1 LEKVARL
8 DVAVNDLSNSDSSSD
23 SDSSSSGE
31 DEGKERRNLP
41 PSLNLSSCSATSSS
55 EQTNISEQALPG
67 QDANLL
73 IKRLEDEQ
81 ARKRQGSGLSLE
93 QEGEYCSD
101 DPFLKQLLTEGASS
115 SSGPVDPVF
124 VNHEDSQHATHMD
137 SLVFEGIPPEDDMN
151 EPRLDSV
158 CNSNIHSAEGSLV
171 LGGDI
176 EEGELPSS
184 PDPDSKDDE
193 VFAKILEHKV
203 EQQSR
208 SMSKAEKESK
218 IHHKISP
225 LHSLTGDKYDKI
237 HDESA
242 SKKKRLKKEKKSR
255 REEKDA
261 NKLQQPKKQNLKKFK
276 SSQKPPSDTPR
287 APLTPTRPPLPLST
301 PPSSLNISPPCNIG
315 SLSPT
320 KCFPS
325 SHKPSTSAVQKS
337 CDPSKSPSKA
347 PTGMSKL
354 PSPGSTSV
362 KPFSDT
368 SGLKDNSVCPVK
380 NEFSQFKEQKEQVS
394 QSSAHEQAASGKT
407 NQSKVKDKLE
417 EKTPKLEVSKGS
429 CEEVVKGRPVQSKAR
444 RISLQD
450 YKAKKEAEKKRKS
463 QEDSEDG
470 ESIFNRTASGQES
483 SGSEQNSCTN
493 SETASKEGSPEPAK
507 STSAPIEEP
516 SETSRLSEQDALLN
530 NTGTTDNDIQLD
542 TTEKD
547 ILLDTTAKDILLD
560 TTQEEALD
568 LVEAVSESEML
579 EENEEES
586 SSGVLTLRDFDVLDE
601 LDEESE
607 NDTSKESGDE
617 SDSLAEDEVDQMLE
631 EQVPAVVG
639 EAAEDIEPEEK
650 LKKLVLEER
659 GGNLFEV
666 LPLGWVAVT
675 HNSGIPLY
683 LHRDT
688 RVVTAS
694 RPYDLGNG
702 SVRKHN
708 LPVSAIPCFSY
719 RYSSAVPSTL
729 SSTSASN
736 LSPPLPSSTLHGA
749 SSTLNSNPAVCP
761 YSARENVSPDS
772 TTDAA
777 NSEKEKSSN
786 ADASSEGSNVFP
798 RAQIETIEE
807 TMKKCELTPEEITN
821 YCKKIFVFKELEVA
835 KFKTWKERR
844 AYYKQ
849 SQKKKIDKLLSNRPV
864 LPEGTKIITIPA
876 LEMSSIPGTE
886 GDSAINQKVVK
897 KSKKKWLMNPV
908 GKSMVCLL
916 HEYVQQSLKMQ
927 PYYTF
932 TELDNAATPYAAI
945 VHINKIE
952 YGRGTGSSKKIA
964 KSEAAKR
971 TLEMLIPDIKDKL
984 PSMGGGEEIGDGPD
998 LSFFDDIR
1006 VEDPRVAELC
1016 NRTSEPAPYQIL
1028 VTCLQRN
1035 YGLGDTH
1042 IHQELKSVRNGKN
1055 EYTMRVD
1062 KREVAVICKNKKDGK
1077 QLAAAKLLQQLH
1089 PHINNWGS
1097 LLRMYGNRS
1106 IRTLK
1111 KKKEKETEV
1120 TGLQSR
1126 STQSTVAPS
1135 MAILEKLKEEM
1146 RNLRDIKKSIEPIGK
1161 FVLPSGSS
1169 QTGINT
1175 DHVDF

>member
-1 LEKVARL
+1 
-8 DVAVNDLSNSDSSSD
+8 
-23 SDSSSSGE
+23 
-31 DEGKERRNLP
+31 
-41 PSLNLSSCSATSSS
+41 
-55 EQTNISEQALPG
+55 
-67 QDANLL
+67 
-73 IKRLEDEQ
+73 
-81 ARKRQGSGLSLE
+81 
-93 QEGEYCSD
+93 
-101 DPFLKQLLTEGASS
+101 
-115 SSGPVDPVF
+115 
-124 VNHEDSQHATHMD
+124 
-137 SLVFEGIPPEDDMN
+137 
-151 EPRLDSV
+151 
-158 CNSNIHSAEGSLV
+158 
-171 LGGDI
+171 
-176 EEGELPSS
+176 
-184 PDPDSKDDE
+184 
-193 VFAKILEHKV
+193 
-203 EQQSR
+203 
-208 SMSKAEKESK
+208 
-218 IHHKISP
+218 
-225 LHSLTGDKYDKI
+225 
-237 HDESA
+237 
-242 SKKKRLKKEKKSR
+242 
-255 REEKDA
+255 
-261 NKLQQPKKQNLKKFK
+261 
-276 SSQKPPSDTPR
+276 
-287 APLTPTRPPLPLST
+287 
-301 PPSSLNISPPCNIG
+301 
-315 SLSPT
+315 
-320 KCFPS
+320 
-325 SHKPSTSAVQKS
+325 
-337 CDPSKSPSKA
+337 
-347 PTGMSKL
+347 
-354 PSPGSTSV
+354 
-362 KPFSDT
+362 
-368 SGLKDNSVCPVK
+368 VCPVK
-380 NEFSQFKEQKEQVS
+380 NEFSKLKEHKEHVS
-394 QSSAHEQAASGKT
+394 QSSAHEQAANSKT
-407 NQSKVKDKLE
+407 NEAKVMENLE
-417 EKTPKLEVSKGS
+417 EEGTPKLDISKGS
-429 CEEVVKGRPVQSKAR
+429 SEELVKGRPVQSKAR

-463 QEDSEDG
+463 QEDSEEG
-470 ESIFNRTASGQES
+470 ESTFNRTASGQES

-493 SETASKEGSPEPAK
+493 SETANSKEGSPEPAK
-507 STSAPIEEP
+507 STSAPIDEP
-516 SETSRLSEQDALLN
+516 SEAIRLPEQDAVLN
-530 NTGTTDNDIQLD
+530 NTDKDMSLDTTDN
-542 TTEKD
+542 
-547 ILLDTTAKDILLD
+547 DILLD
-560 TTQEEALD
+560 TTQEEPLD
-568 LVEAVSESEML
+568 LVEAVSDSEML
-579 EENEEES
+579 EENEGES
-586 SSGVLTLRDFDVLDE
+586 SAGVLTLRDFDVLDE
-601 LDEESE
+601 CEESE

-631 EQVPAVVG
+631 EQVPKVAG
-639 EAAEDIEPEEK
+639 EATEDIEPEEK

-719 RYSSAVPSTL
+719 RYSSTAPATL

-736 LSPPLPSSTLHGA
+736 LSDPLPSSTLHGA
-749 SSTLNSNPAVCP
+749 SSTLDSNPAVCP

-777 NSEKEKSSN
+777 ISAKEKSSN
-786 ADASSEGSNVFP
+786 AAASSVGSNVFP

-876 LEMSSIPGTE
+876 LEMSSIPGTD

>member
-1 LEKVARL
+1 
-8 DVAVNDLSNSDSSSD
+8 
-23 SDSSSSGE
+23 
-31 DEGKERRNLP
+31 
-41 PSLNLSSCSATSSS
+41 
-55 EQTNISEQALPG
+55 
-67 QDANLL
+67 
-73 IKRLEDEQ
+73 
-81 ARKRQGSGLSLE
+81 
-93 QEGEYCSD
+93 
-101 DPFLKQLLTEGASS
+101 
-115 SSGPVDPVF
+115 
-124 VNHEDSQHATHMD
+124 M
-137 SLVFEGIPPEDDMN
+137 
-151 EPRLDSV
+151 
-158 CNSNIHSAEGSLV
+158 
-171 LGGDI
+171 
-176 EEGELPSS
+176 
-184 PDPDSKDDE
+184 
-193 VFAKILEHKV
+193 
-203 EQQSR
+203 
-208 SMSKAEKESK
+208 
-218 IHHKISP
+218 
-225 LHSLTGDKYDKI
+225 
-237 HDESA
+237 
-242 SKKKRLKKEKKSR
+242 
-255 REEKDA
+255 
-261 NKLQQPKKQNLKKFK
+261 
-276 SSQKPPSDTPR
+276 
-287 APLTPTRPPLPLST
+287 
-301 PPSSLNISPPCNIG
+301 
-315 SLSPT
+315 
-320 KCFPS
+320 
-325 SHKPSTSAVQKS
+325 
-337 CDPSKSPSKA
+337 
-347 PTGMSKL
+347 
-354 PSPGSTSV
+354 
-362 KPFSDT
+362 
-368 SGLKDNSVCPVK
+368 CPVK
-380 NEFSQFKEQKEQVS
+380 NEFSKLEEHVS
-394 QSSAHEQAASGKT
+394 QSSAHEQAANGKT
-407 NQSKVKDKLE
+407 NQAKVKDNLE
-417 EKTPKLEVSKGS
+417 EEETPKLEISKS
-429 CEEVVKGRPVQSKAR
+429 EEPVKGRPVQSKAR

-463 QEDSEDG
+463 QEDSEEG
-470 ESIFNRTASGQES
+470 ESTFNRTASSQES

-507 STSAPIEEP
+507 STCEPIEEP
-516 SETSRLSEQDALLN
+516 SKESRLSEQVALPNISDKDMPLD
-530 NTGTTDNDIQLD
+530 TTDN
-542 TTEKD
+542 
-547 ILLDTTAKDILLD
+547 DILLD
-560 TTQEEALD
+560 TTQEEPLD
-568 LVEAVSESEML
+568 TVEAVSDSEML
-579 EENEEES
+579 EETEEES
-586 SSGVLTLRDFDVLDE
+586 SAGALTLRDFDVLDE
-601 LDEESE
+601 LEEESE

-719 RYSSAVPSTL
+719 RYSSATPSTL

-749 SSTLNSNPAVCP
+749 SSTSSTNPAVCP

-777 NSEKEKSSN
+777 NSEKEKISI
-786 ADASSEGSNVFP
+786 ADAPSEGSNVFP

-849 SQKKKIDKLLSNRPV
+849 SQKKKIDNLLSNRPV

-984 PSMGGGEEIGDGPD
+984 PSMAGGEDIGDGPD

-1161 FVLPSGSS
+1161 FVLPSGST

>member
-1 LEKVARL
+1 M
-8 DVAVNDLSNSDSSSD
+8 NF
-23 SDSSSSGE
+23 
-31 DEGKERRNLP
+31 
-41 PSLNLSSCSATSSS
+41 
-55 EQTNISEQALPG
+55 TNRESFICMICTMLVF
-67 QDANLL
+67 L
-73 IKRLEDEQ
+73 Q

-93 QEGEYCSD
+93 QEGEYCLGAD
-101 DPFLKQLLTEGASS
+101 NTFLKQLLTEGASS
-115 SSGPVDPVF
+115 SSGPVDPIF

-193 VFAKILEHKV
+193 VFAKMLEHKV
-203 EQQSR
+203 EQESR
-208 SMSKAEKESK
+208 SISKGEKESN

-225 LHSLTGDKYDKI
+225 PHSLTEDKSDKSPE
-237 HDESA
+237 ESA

-261 NKLQQPKKQNLKKFK
+261 NKLQPNKQNLKKFK
-276 SSQKPPSDTPR
+276 SSQKPSSDTPPR

-301 PPSSLNISPPCNIG
+301 PPSSLNTTSPSNIG
-315 SLSPT
+315 STSPT
-320 KCFPS
+320 KCFSS
-325 SHKPSTSAVQKS
+325 SHKPSTPVQKS
-337 CDPSKSPSKA
+337 YDPSRSPPKPSI
-347 PTGMSKL
+347 GMSKL
-354 PSPGSTSV
+354 PSPGSASI
-362 KPFSDT
+362 KPSNDT
-368 SGLKDNSVCPVK
+368 SARKVNRVCPVK
-380 NEFSQFKEQKEQVS
+380 NELTKLKERVS
-394 QSSAHEQAASGKT
+394 QSSAPEQAASGKT
-407 NQSKVKDKLE
+407 YQAKVKDNLE
-417 EKTPKLEVSKGS
+417 EETPKLEISKS
-429 CEEVVKGRPVQSKAR
+429 SSEEPVKSRPVQSKAR

-463 QEDSEDG
+463 QEDSEEG
-470 ESIFNRTASGQES
+470 ERTASGQES

-507 STSAPIEEP
+507 STCPPVEEP
-516 SETSRLSEQDALLN
+516 FQASRLSEQDALLN
-530 NTGTTDNDIQLD
+530 ITDKDMSLDTTDN
-542 TTEKD
+542 D
-547 ILLDTTAKDILLD
+547 ILLDTTDKNILLD
-560 TTQEEALD
+560 TTQEEPLD
-568 LVEAVSESEML
+568 LVEAVSDSEML

-586 SSGVLTLRDFDVLDE
+586 SAGVLTLRDFDVLDE
-601 LDEESE
+601 LEESE

-719 RYSSAVPSTL
+719 RYSSTTPSTL

-736 LSPPLPSSTLHGA
+736 LSPSLPSSTLHGA
-749 SSTLNSNPAVCP
+749 SSTSNSNPTVCP

-777 NSEKEKSSN
+777 NSEKEKTSN
-786 ADASSEGSNVFP
+786 GDASSEGSNVFP

-971 TLEMLIPDIKDKL
+971 TLEMLIPDIKVMLLNLVKFYFHFSFQDKL

-1006 VEDPRVAELC
+1006 FSLKLIDHQVTSIFFKVIQRYLQAVTIQKIWVTAHQILPTFLSSHCLFMFRVEDPRVAELC
-1016 NRTSEPAPYQIL
+1016 NRTSEPAPYQVL
-1028 VTCLQRN
+1028 STFQ
-1035 YGLGDTH
+1035 
-1042 IHQELKSVRNGKN
+1042 
-1055 EYTMRVD
+1055 
-1062 KREVAVICKNKKDGK
+1062 
-1077 QLAAAKLLQQLH
+1077 
-1089 PHINNWGS
+1089 S
-1097 LLRMYGNRS
+1097 LLA
-1106 IRTLK
+1106 K
-1111 KKKEKETEV
+1111 KKFF
-1120 TGLQSR
+1120 L
-1126 STQSTVAPS
+1126 TQQTLV
-1135 MAILEKLKEEM
+1135 KL
-1146 RNLRDIKKSIEPIGK
+1146 
-1161 FVLPSGSS
+1161 VLIFFSP
-1169 QTGINT
+1169 
-1175 DHVDF
+1175 DFGHLSAA

>member
-1 LEKVARL
+1 MLFSCKLLICFLALVLNLASL
-8 DVAVNDLSNSDSSSD
+8 D
-23 SDSSSSGE
+23 SDSSSSGG
-31 DEGKERRNLP
+31 DEGKESRNLP
-41 PSLNLSSCSATSSS
+41 SSLNLSSCSATSSS
-55 EQTNISEQALPG
+55 EQTNIAEQALPG

-81 ARKRQGSGLSLE
+81 VNFIPSFPVLARFALFLQARKRQGSGLSLE
-93 QEGEYCSD
+93 QEGEYSD

-115 SSGPVDPVF
+115 SFGPVDPVF

-184 PDPDSKDDE
+184 PDSDSKDE
-193 VFAKILEHKV
+193 VFSKILEHKV

-208 SMSKAEKESK
+208 SMSKAKKESK
-218 IHHKISP
+218 IHHKISSP
-225 LHSLTGDKYDKI
+225 RSLTGDKCDKSNE
-237 HDESA
+237 ESA

-261 NKLQQPKKQNLKKFK
+261 DKLHPKTQNLKKFK
-276 SSQKPPSDTPR
+276 SSEKPSSDTAPR

-301 PPSSLNISPPCNIG
+301 PPSSLNSSSASNIG
-315 SLSPT
+315 STSPS

-325 SHKPSTSAVQKS
+325 SHKPSTPVQKS
-337 CDPSKSPSKA
+337 YDPSKSPVKS

-354 PSPGSTSV
+354 PSPGSTPT
-362 KPFSDT
+362 KPSNDT
-368 SGLKDNSVCPVK
+368 SGQKDNRMCPVK
-380 NEFSQFKEQKEQVS
+380 NEFSKLEEHVS
-394 QSSAHEQAASGKT
+394 QSSAHEQAANGKT
-407 NQSKVKDKLE
+407 NQAKVKDNLE
-417 EKTPKLEVSKGS
+417 EEETPKLEISKGS
-429 CEEVVKGRPVQSKAR
+429 SEEPVKGRPVQSKAR

-463 QEDSEDG
+463 QEDSEEG
-470 ESIFNRTASGQES
+470 ESTFNRTASSQES

-507 STSAPIEEP
+507 STCEPVEEP
-516 SETSRLSEQDALLN
+516 SKESRLSEQVALPNISDKDMPLD
-530 NTGTTDNDIQLD
+530 TTDN
-542 TTEKD
+542 
-547 ILLDTTAKDILLD
+547 DILLD
-560 TTQEEALD
+560 TTQEEPLD
-568 LVEAVSESEML
+568 TVEAVSDSEML
-579 EENEEES
+579 EETEEES
-586 SSGVLTLRDFDVLDE
+586 SAGALTLRDFDVLDE
-601 LDEESE
+601 LEEESE

-719 RYSSAVPSTL
+719 RYSSATPSTL

-749 SSTLNSNPAVCP
+749 SSTSSTNPAVCP

-777 NSEKEKSSN
+777 NSEKEKISI
-786 ADASSEGSNVFP
+786 ADAPSEGSNVFP

-849 SQKKKIDKLLSNRPV
+849 SQKKKIDNLLSNRPV

-971 TLEMLIPDIKDKL
+971 TLEMLIPDIK
-984 PSMGGGEEIGDGPD
+984 
-998 LSFFDDIR
+998 
-1006 VEDPRVAELC
+1006 
-1016 NRTSEPAPYQIL
+1016 
-1028 VTCLQRN
+1028 
-1035 YGLGDTH
+1035 
-1042 IHQELKSVRNGKN
+1042 
-1055 EYTMRVD
+1055 
-1062 KREVAVICKNKKDGK
+1062 
-1077 QLAAAKLLQQLH
+1077 
-1089 PHINNWGS
+1089 
-1097 LLRMYGNRS
+1097 
-1106 IRTLK
+1106 
-1111 KKKEKETEV
+1111 
-1120 TGLQSR
+1120 
-1126 STQSTVAPS
+1126 
-1135 MAILEKLKEEM
+1135 
-1146 RNLRDIKKSIEPIGK
+1146 
-1161 FVLPSGSS
+1161 VLP
-1169 QTGINT
+1169 
-1175 DHVDF
+1175 F

>member
-1 LEKVARL
+1 MLFL
-8 DVAVNDLSNSDSSSD
+8 
-23 SDSSSSGE
+23 
-31 DEGKERRNLP
+31 
-41 PSLNLSSCSATSSS
+41 
-55 EQTNISEQALPG
+55 
-67 QDANLL
+67 
-73 IKRLEDEQ
+73 Q

-208 SMSKAEKESK
+208 SMVKAEKESK
-218 IHHKISP
+218 THHIISTP
-225 LHSLTGDKYDKI
+225 HSLTGDKCDKS
-237 HDESA
+237 HGESA
-242 SKKKRLKKEKKSR
+242 SKKKRLKKDKKSR

-261 NKLQQPKKQNLKKFK
+261 NKLQQPKTQNLKKFK
-276 SSQKPPSDTPR
+276 SSEKSSSDNAPR

-301 PPSSLNISPPCNIG
+301 PPSSLNTSPPTSNIG

-320 KCFPS
+320 KNFS
-325 SHKPSTSAVQKS
+325 SSLKPSTSAVQKS
-337 CDPSKSPSKA
+337 YDPSKSPLKPPS
-347 PTGMSKL
+347 GMANKL
-354 PSPGSTSV
+354 PSPGSTSI
-362 KPFSDT
+362 KPSSDT
-368 SGLKDNSVCPVK
+368 SRPKDNRVCPVNK
-380 NEFSQFKEQKEQVS
+380 EFSKVKECKEHVS
-394 QSSAHEQAASGKT
+394 QSSAHGQAANSKI
-407 NQSKVKDKLE
+407 NQSKAKDNLKE
-417 EKTPKLEVSKGS
+417 ETPKVEIPKGS
-429 CEEVVKGRPVQSKAR
+429 NEELVKSRPVQSKAR

-463 QEDSEDG
+463 QEDSEDC
-470 ESIFNRTASGQES
+470 ESNRTASGQES

-507 STSAPIEEP
+507 STPAFIEEA
-516 SETSRLSEQDALLN
+516 SEASRLSEQDALPN
-530 NTGTTDNDIQLD
+530 NTDKDVSLDTTNNDIQLD

-547 ILLDTTAKDILLD
+547 ILLDSTDKDILLD
-560 TTQEEALD
+560 TTQEEPLD
-568 LVEAVSESEML
+568 LVEAVSDSEVL

-586 SSGVLTLRDFDVLDE
+586 SAGVLTLRDFDVLDE
-601 LDEESE
+601 LDDESE

-719 RYSSAVPSTL
+719 RYSSAAPSTL
-729 SSTSASN
+729 SSTSASSN
-736 LSPPLPSSTLHGA
+736 LSPPLPSSTIHGA

-777 NSEKEKSSN
+777 NSEKEKTLN

-971 TLEMLIPDIKDKL
+971 TLEMLIPDIK
-984 PSMGGGEEIGDGPD
+984 
-998 LSFFDDIR
+998 
-1006 VEDPRVAELC
+1006 
-1016 NRTSEPAPYQIL
+1016 
-1028 VTCLQRN
+1028 
-1035 YGLGDTH
+1035 
-1042 IHQELKSVRNGKN
+1042 
-1055 EYTMRVD
+1055 
-1062 KREVAVICKNKKDGK
+1062 VAVV
-1077 QLAAAKLLQQLH
+1077 LA
-1089 PHINNWGS
+1089 
-1097 LLRMYGNRS
+1097 
-1106 IRTLK
+1106 
-1111 KKKEKETEV
+1111 
-1120 TGLQSR
+1120 
-1126 STQSTVAPS
+1126 
-1135 MAILEKLKEEM
+1135 
-1146 RNLRDIKKSIEPIGK
+1146 D
-1161 FVLPSGSS
+1161 SS
-1169 QTGINT
+1169 Q
-1175 DHVDF
+1175 V

>member
-1 LEKVARL
+1 MAGKERKRGLSESSEEEEGTLEKVARL
-8 DVAVNDLSNSDSSSD
+8 DVANDLTNSSD
-23 SDSSSSGE
+23 SDASSSGE
-31 DEGKERRNLP
+31 DEGKDTKSLP
-41 PSLNLSSCSATSSS
+41 SSLNLSSCSATSSA
-55 EQTNISEQALPG
+55 EQTNIVEQAFPG

-93 QEGEYCSD
+93 QEGEYSD

-184 PDPDSKDDE
+184 PDSDSKDE
-193 VFAKILEHKV
+193 VFSKILEHKV
-203 EQQSR
+203 EQQSK
-208 SMSKAEKESK
+208 SISKAKKESK
-218 IHHKISP
+218 IHHKISSR
-225 LHSLTGDKYDKI
+225 SLTGNKCDKS
-237 HDESA
+237 HDESE
-242 SKKKRLKKEKKSR
+242 SKKRRLKKEKKSR
-255 REEKDA
+255 KEERDA
-261 NKLQQPKKQNLKKFK
+261 DKAQQKTQNLKKFK
-276 SSQKPPSDTPR
+276 SSEKPSSDNSPK

-301 PPSSLNISPPCNIG
+301 PPSSLNSTSPSNIG
-315 SLSPT
+315 STSPT

-325 SHKPSTSAVQKS
+325 SHKPSTPVQKS
-337 CDPSKSPSKA
+337 YDPSKSPAKS

-354 PSPGSTSV
+354 SSPGSTST
-362 KPFSDT
+362 KPSSGT
-368 SGLKDNSVCPVK
+368 SVQKDNKVFPVK
-380 NEFSQFKEQKEQVS
+380 NEFNKLEEHVS
-394 QSSAHEQAASGKT
+394 QSSAHEQAANGKT
-407 NQSKVKDKLE
+407 NQSKVEENFEEVETGKLE
-417 EKTPKLEVSKGS
+417 ILKSSSEGPVKGS
-429 CEEVVKGRPVQSKAR
+429 PAQSKAR

-463 QEDSEDG
+463 QEDSEEG
-470 ESIFNRTASGQES
+470 ESTFNRTASCQES
-483 SGSEQNSCTN
+483 SGSEQNSCAN
-493 SETASKEGSPEPAK
+493 SESASKEGSPEPAK
-507 STSAPIEEP
+507 STCEPIEEP
-516 SETSRLSEQDALLN
+516 SKASRLSEQVELQNITDKDMLLD
-530 NTGTTDNDIQLD
+530 TTDNDF
-542 TTEKD
+542 
-547 ILLDTTAKDILLD
+547 LLD
-560 TTQEEALD
+560 TTQEEPLD
-568 LVEAVSESEML
+568 QVEAVSESEML
-579 EENEEES
+579 EETEEES
-586 SSGVLTLRDFDVLDE
+586 SAGVLTLRDFDVLDE
-601 LDEESE
+601 LEEESE

-719 RYSSAVPSTL
+719 RYSSSTPSTL
-729 SSTSASN
+729 SSTSATN

-749 SSTLNSNPAVCP
+749 SSSSNSNPAVCP

-777 NSEKEKSSN
+777 NSEKEKTPS

-849 SQKKKIDKLLSNRPV
+849 SQKKKIDNLLSNRPV

-984 PSMGGGEEIGDGPD
+984 PSMAGGEDIGDGPD